1 MREALFA
8 ALLSGFSIVD
18 GRRAQTQML
27 SIHDGTGLN
36 DIRAGKAP
44 FESFDPDDEDSY
56 TGSKVVD
63 ALVRLVSKDLGNE
76 SVLTSGFVS
85 HLPRRAAW
93 SMKAMIESRDWL
105 MRKRGCT
112 AAKERVAF
120 TVDDKFTVSQF
131 LTVFATLGGET
142 TGGYIAEISA
152 FVKEFPK
159 EDLSKYFSPK
169 AINAYDGSVRGES
182 MPFNLLG

>member
-8 ALLSGFSIVD
+8 ALLSGFSIVE
-18 GRRAQTQML
+18 GRRTQKQML
-27 SIHDGTGLN
+27 SIHDGSGLN

-44 FESFDPDDEDSY
+44 FDSFDDEDSF
-56 TGSKVVD
+56 TGNKVVD

-85 HLPRRAAW
+85 HLPRQAAH
-93 SMKAMIESRDWL
+93 SMKAMIEGRDWP
-105 MRKRGCT
+105 
-112 AAKERVAF
+112 ERVPGYRKKKKRVF
-120 TVDDKFTVSQF
+120 FIVDGNFTVSQF

-142 TGGYIAEISA
+142 TGGYIADISA

-159 EDLSKYFSPK
+159 EDPTDHFSPE
-169 AINAYDGSVRGES
+169 AINAYDGES
-182 MPFNLLG
+182 M

>member
-18 GRRAQTQML
+18 GLRTQKQML
-27 SIHDGTGLN
+27 AIHDGSGLN

-44 FESFDPDDEDSY
+44 FHSFDNEDSF
-56 TGSKVVD
+56 TGNKVVD

-85 HLPRRAAW
+85 PLPRQAAR
-93 SMKAMIESRDWL
+93 SMKAMIEGRRWSQ
-105 MRKRGCT
+105 RKRGCT
-112 AAKERVAF
+112 KAREPVIF
-120 TVDDKFTVSQF
+120 TVDENFTVSQF

-142 TGGYIAEISA
+142 TGGYIADISA

-159 EDLSKYFSPK
+159 EDPSDHFSEA
-169 AINAYDGSVRGES
+169 AIRAYEGSVRGES
-182 MPFNLLG
+182 TCM

>member
-18 GRRAQTQML
+18 GRRTQKQML
-27 SIHDGTGLN
+27 SIHDGSGLN

-44 FESFDPDDEDSY
+44 FDSFDDEDSF
-56 TGSKVVD
+56 TGNKVVD

-85 HLPRRAAW
+85 HLPRQAAH
-93 SMKAMIESRDWL
+93 SMKAVIEGRRWSQ
-105 MRKRGCT
+105 RKRGCT
-112 AAKERVAF
+112 KAREPVVF
-120 TVDDKFTVSQF
+120 TVDENFTVSQF

-142 TGGYIAEISA
+142 TGGYIADISA
-152 FVKEFPK
+152 FIKEFPK
-159 EDLSKYFSPK
+159 EDPTDHFSPE
-169 AINAYDGSVRGES
+169 AINAYNGES
-182 MPFNLLG
+182 M

>member
-18 GRRAQTQML
+18 GRRTQKQML
-27 SIHDGTGLN
+27 SIHDGSGLN

-44 FESFDPDDEDSY
+44 FGSFKDEDSF
-56 TGSKVVD
+56 TGNKVVD
-63 ALVRLVSKDLGNE
+63 ALVRLVSNGLGNE

-93 SMKAMIESRDWL
+93 SMKAMIEGQSWSQRVPGYK
-105 MRKRGCT
+105 RKKG
-112 AAKERVAF
+112 RVEF
-120 TVDDKFTVSQF
+120 TVDESFTVSQF

-142 TGGYIAEISA
+142 TGGYIADISA

-159 EDLSKYFSPK
+159 EDPTDHFSPEAIK
-169 AINAYDGSVRGES
+169 AYNGES
-182 MPFNLLG
+182 M